1 MLQKE
6 NKWNKLMETVIA
18 LLMFLGEPAVLK
30 EHTLMPNVSKC
41 LEKRGAARNSGA
53 RVSYVCTKVKA
64 EVKDGKIIRI
74 SKDD

>member
-1 MLQKE
+1 M
-6 NKWNKLMETVIA
+6 TSVIA

-41 LEKRGAARNSGA
+41 LELKRIANRNSGI
-53 RVSYVCTKVKA
+53 RVSYVCSKVKA

-74 SKDD
+74 AKDN